1 MQSAIAITIF
11 WQARVGLKRLVLAA
25 IIILSL
31 AFPSQADLYRYRDR
45 NGRLVMSSTPLP
57 AGVGTVTTVPENTGS
72 SMATT
77 VPSATYKN
85 KKNRPSKPTRRKHK
99 RQQQKRPAV
108 SRPVNTYRFGLLQLG
123 SSQAD
128 VRRLLGPPAKRT
140 THGKK
145 TRLMRLQGRFVK
157 RKVRLETWY
166 YPGTNRILPT
176 QLTFYD
182 GVLAEKDKEPRLKP

>member
-1 MQSAIAITIF
+1 MGFYRERCSQPMQSAIAITIF

-45 NGRLVMSSTPLP
+45 NGRLVMSSTPPP

-85 KKNRPSKPTRRKHK
+85 KKNRPSKPRYCSTVLWKLSKSLIHK
-99 RQQQKRPAV
+99 EL
-108 SRPVNTYRFGLLQLG
+108 SRTLN
-123 SSQAD
+123 
-128 VRRLLGPPAKRT
+128 
-140 THGKK
+140 
-145 TRLMRLQGRFVK
+145 
-157 RKVRLETWY
+157 
-166 YPGTNRILPT
+166 LP
-176 QLTFYD
+176 
-182 GVLAEKDKEPRLKP
+182 